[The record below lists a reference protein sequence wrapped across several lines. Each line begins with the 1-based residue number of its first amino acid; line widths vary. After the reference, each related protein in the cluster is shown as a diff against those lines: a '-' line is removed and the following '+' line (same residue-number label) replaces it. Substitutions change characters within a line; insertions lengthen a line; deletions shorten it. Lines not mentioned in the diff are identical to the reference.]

1 MAVHSTGGESLFRTM
16 WIHNQHKR
24 QHTHTHN
31 KLGIQILTS
40 HKYKQ
45 QLCQSVNTC
54 NTSVNEIIAD
64 DELTVPACPHPPGS
78 CPPLSHPPLPR
89 FPCTRCLL
97 ERGSE
102 SRAAR
107 LSYSIARHG
116 GGPTTR
122 LDFLSPF
129 FLELWGYSG
138 RTRLLHQVIKGKPKS
153 VSSHVCSVSFFLAR
167 TKSPV

>member
-1 MAVHSTGGESLFRTM
+1 METC
-16 WIHNQHKR
+16 
-24 QHTHTHN
+24 
-31 KLGIQILTS
+31 ILTRALLIS
-40 HKYKQ
+40 VQGLVPRQ
-45 QLCQSVNTC
+45 QV
-54 NTSVNEIIAD
+54 IF
-64 DELTVPACPHPPGS
+64 PACPHPPGS

-138 RTRLLHQVIKGKPKS
+138 RTRLLHQRRS
-153 VSSHVCSVSFFLAR
+153 QEYNLAASNKWR
-167 TKSPV
+167 GGNNRPQENSRPTHWMGRRIYFRGCTVLYQPQ